1 MASLP
6 LRAFALLATLALL
19 PAADAATFSFGT
31 IVAKTDYDYT
41 PNPAGMVRT
50 GLCTHDVD
58 NNARYDPGEPLLLD
72 LSGYVE
78 GTSLCQGATM
88 TGTIATDD
96 IRLLSIDPAFAV
108 GSMFV
113 AGDFDGPRFTF
124 GPAVPHFLRYFDAQT
139 DGKFKAKDT
148 LYIDLFDLASK
159 KVGPGDYRLTAFGS
173 SVAGTVVQTGDADV
187 NMPLTELSGAGAG
200 FGSDNLVY
208 KAGSAYYVNTD
219 AQALATTTAS
229 TGYNRD
235 FVVEENDVRLNAKAE
250 NPLGDFNA
258 PTFTVSDA
266 SVVSSKVVAGK
277 LMQLKVT
284 MKNTGKAAASALVET
299 YVDDVLVDSRGTA
312 TIAPGKEGAVVISLP
327 APEEAGRAKLRVGK
341 DALVFYSVEAASGA
355 TGGVSTS
362 SIAVDAAPAAQ
373 DVEPLNAKAATKG
386 APGVSLL
393 AMLGLVGV
401 LAWMRRRD

>member
-1 MASLP
+1 MATLP
-6 LRAFALLATLALL
+6 LRILALLATLCLL
-19 PAADAATFSFGT
+19 PAADAANFGFGS
-31 IVAKTDYDYT
+31 IVGKTDYDYT

-58 NNARYDPGEPLLLD
+58 NNGRYDPSEPLLLD

-78 GTSLCQGATM
+78 ATSLCQGATV

-96 IRLLSIDPAFAV
+96 IRLLPIDPAFAV

-113 AGDFDGPRFTF
+113 AGDADGPRFTF
-124 GPAVPHFLRYFDAQT
+124 GPVVPHFLRYFDAQP

-148 LYIDLFDLASK
+148 LYVDLFDLASK

-173 SVAGTVVQTGDADV
+173 SVAGTIVQAGDADV
-187 NMPLTELSGAGAG
+187 NMPLTELSGAGVG

-208 KAGSAYYVNTD
+208 KAGSAFYVNTD

-235 FVVEENDVRLNAKAE
+235 YIVEENDVRLNAKAE
-250 NPLGDFNA
+250 NPFGDFNA
-258 PTFTVSDA
+258 PAFTVADA
-266 SVVSSKVVAGK
+266 TVVSSKVVAGK
-277 LMQLKVT
+277 WLQLKVT
-284 MKNTGKAAASALVET
+284 MKNTGKAAASGLVET

-312 TIAPGKEGAVVISLP
+312 TIAPGKEGSVVISLP

-341 DALVFYSVEAASGA
+341 DALVFYTVEEAGGA
-355 TGGVSTS
+355 GGVSTS
-362 SIAVDAAPAAQ
+362 SIEVDGAAESQA
-373 DVEPLNAKAATKG
+373 VEPADVKASTSKG
-386 APGVSLL
+386 APGVPLL
-393 AMLGLVGV
+393 AMLGLVGI